1 MTDAAK
7 PLNEKDYAQTFA
19 RGLDVIRA
27 FDAEHT
33 RMTLSQV
40 AERTGL
46 TRAAARR
53 FLLTLVAEGYAVTDG
68 KAFGLA
74 PRVLEL
80 GYAYLST
87 LGVWQG
93 ALTVLTD
100 VTRQV
105 GESCSAS
112 VLDGTEIVY
121 VARVAASR
129 IMTVNLH
136 VGSRLP
142 AFNTSMGRMLL
153 AYLPPLELERVLN
166 ARKLEKMTPH
176 TVTDPDQLRAI
187 LRQTA
192 IQGWSLTSEE
202 LELGLLS
209 LAAPLR
215 DRSGKVVAA
224 INVSTQINRMNPEQ
238 LKTQVLPVLLDAAQR
253 IGSVSP

>member
-1 MTDAAK
+1 MNDAAK

-27 FDAEHT
+27 FDAEHP

-68 KAFGLA
+68 KVFGLA
-74 PRVLEL
+74 PRVLDL

-112 VLDGTEIVY
+112 VLDGPEIVY

-142 AFNTSMGRMLL
+142 AYNTSMGRMML
-153 AYLPPLELERVLN
+153 AHLPPLELERVLT
-166 ARKLEKMTPH
+166 ATRLEKMTPH
-176 TVTDPDQLRAI
+176 TVTDPTELRAI

-215 DRSGKVVAA
+215 DRAGKVVAA
-224 INVSTQINRMNPEQ
+224 INVSTQINRMSPEQ
-238 LKTQVLPVLLDAAQR
+238 LQTQVLPVLLDAAQR

>member
-1 MTDAAK
+1 LTDAAK

-27 FDAEHT
+27 FDAEHP

-53 FLLTLVAEGYAVTDG
+53 FLLTLAAEGYAVTDG
-68 KAFGLA
+68 KVFGLA
-74 PRVLEL
+74 PRVLDL

-112 VLDGTEIVY
+112 VLDGAEIVY

-153 AYLPPLELERVLN
+153 AHLPPLELERVL
-166 ARKLEKMTPH
+166 ATTRLEKMTPH

-224 INVSTQINRMNPEQ
+224 INVSTQINRMSPEQ
-238 LKTQVLPVLLDAAQR
+238 LKAQVLPVLLDAARR

>member
-1 MTDAAK
+1 MNDAAK

-27 FDAEHT
+27 FDAEHP

-53 FLLTLVAEGYAVTDG
+53 FLLTLAAEGYATTDG
-68 KAFGLA
+68 KTFALA
-74 PRVLEL
+74 PRVLDL
-80 GYAYLST
+80 GFAYLST

-142 AFNTSMGRMLL
+142 AYNTSMGRMLL
-153 AYLPPLELERVLN
+153 AHLPPLELERVLN
-166 ARKLEKMTPH
+166 ATRLEKMTPH

-192 IQGWSLTSEE
+192 MQGWSLTSEE

-224 INVSTQINRMNPEQ
+224 INVSTQINRMSPEQ
-238 LKTQVLPVLLDAAQR
+238 LREKVLPVLLDAAQR